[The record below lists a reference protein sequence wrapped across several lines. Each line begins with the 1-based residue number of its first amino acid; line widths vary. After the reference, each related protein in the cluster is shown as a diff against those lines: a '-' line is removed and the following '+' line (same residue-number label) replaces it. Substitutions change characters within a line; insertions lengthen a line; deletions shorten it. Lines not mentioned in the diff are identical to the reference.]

1 MIWPNWIK
9 DHILRWIIGTIA
21 LPIIIVAIT
30 YIPKSP
36 NPPTQTTNTTPFV
49 ELTPFSIVNKGKEF
63 NPNGDNKEKETVFHL
78 KLKVKNHGQSP
89 TSIEKTYVWIE
100 NILENSKNLVIWNAN
115 ELYARKKF
123 VLFQNEEEELN
134 LKIYLGKSDMDKIK
148 NKKQS
153 ILDFISYT
161 THQGSQ
167 KIYKMGHFTTGQ
179 YIDVII
185 LFLIKKVLN
194 IGS

>member
-1 MIWPNWIK
+1 M
-9 DHILRWIIGTIA
+9 L
-21 LPIIIVAIT
+21 LSLT
-30 YIPKSP
+30 YQ

>member
-1 MIWPNWIK
+1 M
-9 DHILRWIIGTIA
+9 
-21 LPIIIVAIT
+21 VIT
-30 YIPKSP
+30 RKRKQS
-36 NPPTQTTNTTPFV
+36 
-49 ELTPFSIVNKGKEF
+49 
-63 NPNGDNKEKETVFHL
+63 FHL

-89 TSIEKTYVWIE
+89 ASIEKTYVWIE